1 MSEPQSNIISFIEA
15 VKKRY
20 YSPNYRELSLQ
31 KQIHLMDAVIHDDT
45 VNFKRDDSIEVKKSD
60 LDGILNGP

>member
-1 MSEPQSNIISFIEA
+1 MSEQQSNIISFIEA

-20 YSPNYRELSLQ
+20 YGPEYRELSFK
-31 KQIHLMDAVIHDDT
+31 KQLHLMDAVIHDDFLK
-45 VNFKRDDSIEVKKSD
+45 FKKDDNLTVKKSD